1 MMRSPAVVLVAALA
15 AGATGCG
22 PKPGVHGASSGDGV
36 LIFEANVRDAGMWVD
51 GVFIGGLD
59 GLRGGVA
66 LPPGPHRIEIRH
78 DDYFAYYAELSVKAG
93 DKQRIAV
100 ELAPVLP

>member
-1 MMRSPAVVLVAALA
+1 MSMRSALVAAALGVA
-15 AGATGCG
+15 ACG
-22 PKPGVHGASSGDGV
+22 PKPGVHGASSGDGILV
-36 LIFEANVRDAGMWVD
+36 FAANVRDAGMWID

-66 LPPGPHRIEIRH
+66 MSPGPHRIEIRH
-78 DDYFAYYAELSVKAG
+78 DDYFAYYAELSVRAG
-93 DKQRIAV
+93 EKQRIAV